1 MYNTFIY
8 ILLEELKSLFVLEK
22 LSCIIKN
29 EGQLLLFASTLGYDD
44 VDTIVAISYTNRVSP
59 MMKAFAVFKTW
70 KSNSL
75 KPDTT
80 MVEELARAFKA
91 VTSLDKKVEV
101 KVEVKVEETS
111 GIEPI
116 PVAQQQTGDKIS
128 LLQTPTENTPLTAY
142 KSTDGEIIQYYS
154 FYKNY

>member
-1 MYNTFIY
+1 M
-8 ILLEELKSLFVLEK
+8 LEE

-29 EGQLLLFASTLGYDD
+29 EEQLLLFASKLGYDD
-44 VDTIVAISYTNRVSP
+44 VDTIVAMSYTSSRVSP

-80 MVEELARAFKA
+80 MVEELAHAFKA
-91 VTSLDKKVEV
+91 VTSLDKKVEA

-116 PVAQQQTGDKIS
+116 PVTQQQTGDEIT
-128 LLQTPTENTPLTAY
+128 LWQTPTENTPLTAY
-142 KSTDGEIIQYYS
+142 KSTDGG
-154 FYKNY
+154 K